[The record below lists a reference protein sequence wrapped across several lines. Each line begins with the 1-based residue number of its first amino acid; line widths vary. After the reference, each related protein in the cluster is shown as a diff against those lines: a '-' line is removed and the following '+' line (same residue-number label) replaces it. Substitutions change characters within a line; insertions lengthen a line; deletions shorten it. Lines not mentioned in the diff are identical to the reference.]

1 MRIAHLADL
10 HLGFRAYHRLGAG
23 GINARE
29 RDVAQAFRSALDS
42 IILAKPD
49 LIVIAGDVFHS
60 VRPSNSAIADA
71 FRQFMR
77 LRTALPYT
85 PIVLIAG
92 DHDSPRSVETG
103 SILRLFAEIPG
114 IAAADDAARTVHLPT
129 IDTSVL
135 CVPRNS
141 LLGAERIALEPDP
154 EASTNVLLMHAS
166 VTGTGIED
174 ELRFLHDYGGPEV
187 ESSEIQPER
196 WDYVALGH
204 YHIATPLA
212 NNMWYA
218 GAIERT
224 SRNIWREVVSEKGYV
239 MYDTSTRKAELV
251 PITTTRTVIDLKPF
265 SARVRAGMK
274 TPDGETP
281 PQYMSAPEI
290 DAKIRQLVDNIRDGI
305 AGKIVRLVINDVPRE
320 LFRELDH
327 RQIRD
332 YKAEALH
339 FHLDARRPDV
349 TRIVARGSF
358 SRRRTLDEE
367 VEEFLAEHW
376 QISSDRIDGERL
388 ALLARKYLDDAAR
401 DVDESLQPSP

>member
-29 RDVAQAFRSALDS
+29 RDVAQAFRNALDS
-42 IILAKPD
+42 IIAAKPD

-154 EASTNVLLMHAS
+154 EASTNVLLMHAC

-174 ELRFLHDYGGPEV
+174 ELRFLHDYGGPEI
-187 ESSEIQPER
+187 ESSEVQPER

-224 SRNIWREVVSEKGYV
+224 SRNIWREAVSEKGFV
-239 MYDTSTRKAELV
+239 MYDTSTRKAEFV
-251 PITTTRTVIDLKPF
+251 PVTTTRPVIDLKSF
-265 SARVRAGMK
+265 SARVRASMK

-290 DAKIRQLVDNIRDGI
+290 DARIRQLVDNIRDGV

-320 LFRELDH
+320 IFRELDH

-388 ALLARKYLDDAAR
+388 ASLARKYLDEAAR
-401 DVDESLQPSP
+401 EVDESLQPSP